1 MQFER
6 RGVNEFPRRYF
17 NSISLLQWKSEAF
30 FFISEKEKIR
40 KFNDNFAKR
49 RKEIYKRNSV
59 IVVSAMLMRDFILEE

>member
-1 MQFER
+1 MNFHGDISIQFLFFNGNPR
-6 RGVNEFPRRYF
+6 LFFLFP
-17 NSISLLQWKSEAF
+17 K
-30 FFISEKEKIR
+30 KEKIR